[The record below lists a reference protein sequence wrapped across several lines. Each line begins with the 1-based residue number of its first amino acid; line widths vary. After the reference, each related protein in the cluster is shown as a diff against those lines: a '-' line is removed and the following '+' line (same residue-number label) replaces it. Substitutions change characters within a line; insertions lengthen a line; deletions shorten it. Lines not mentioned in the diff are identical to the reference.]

1 AFTFHMLA
9 QDRDGLS
16 DRREP
21 RVLWPPTNG
30 ASGLPF
36 QLTTTD
42 APSTRVSFDTP
53 RAPGSNRRAPA
64 IHNGK
69 NPPFDLL
76 SGFRPC
82 RSHFACPQGR
92 KLPHTHTH
100 PGSNH
105 PDRPHRP

>member
-1 AFTFHMLA
+1 MIAKTLTNRPVVA
-9 QDRDGLS
+9 S
-16 DRREP
+16 
-21 RVLWPPTNG
+21 RVFFGPCKR

-42 APSTRVSFDTP
+42 APNTRVSFDTP

-82 RSHFACPQGR
+82 RSHFACAQGR
-92 KLPHTHTH
+92 KLLHAHPH
-100 PGSNH
+100 PGPNH
-105 PDRPHRP
+105 SPRPRWP